1 MDEFTLKGA
10 FKGWKNR
17 DTLVETTCGRVFQQN
32 EYHYEY
38 FYAYRPEARL
48 DGERM
53 QVEGSDSWV
62 AVKRV
67 K

>member
-1 MDEFTLKGA
+1 MEEYTVKGA

-17 DTLVETTCGRVFQQN
+17 DTLVEMTNGRVFRQN

-38 FYAYRPEARL
+38 FYAYRPMARF

-53 QVEGSDSWV
+53 QVEGSDTWV
-62 AVKRV
+62 AVKRL